1 MICVDGSEKSYKAL
15 ESTIELSNGP
25 SDILYVSYAPSN
37 FGEQNVETLK
47 VKFESFQEKYKEKKF
62 VFLPLKSSNDPLA
75 TIVEFVNF
83 NDKINIDFVVV
94 LFKYMLY

>member
-1 MICVDGSEKSYKAL
+1 MVCVDGSEKSYKAL
-15 ESTIELSNGP
+15 ESAIELSNDP
-25 SDILYVSYAPSN
+25 SDTLYFCYAPSN

-47 VKFESFQEKYKEKKF
+47 VKFDSFHDKYKEKKL

-75 TIVEFVNF
+75 TIVDFVNF

-94 LFKYMLY
+94 